1 MKRWV
6 SRVTCSRNSKDA
18 KITHFYWKRRI
29 LGLSRF
35 YPAVFQPIKGLC
47 PKYSSTNTLWCPVG
61 STHTLFVVVVELFF
75 QTHFCG
81 SMKTHFDPIY
91 NVVTRGPQL
100 LELFLNHIVHP
111 VCKNKKQTCYR
122 CNFRYTR
129 LIYIYIINSLQSP
142 WIPRGSSTL

>member
-18 KITHFYWKRRI
+18 KITHFYWKNGRI
-29 LGLSRF
+29 LGLPRF

-47 PKYSSTNTLWCPVG
+47 PKYSSTNALWCPVG

-81 SMKTHFDPIY
+81 SMKTHFDP

-100 LELFLNHIVHP
+100 PESFLNHIVHP
-111 VCKNKKQTCYR
+111 VCKKTQKTCYR

-129 LIYIYIINSLQSP
+129 LRYIYIINSLQSP